1 MRKKSNREE
10 VGETKM
16 DMTPMID
23 CVFQLIVFFF
33 LIIDLQN
40 QELELLKLP
49 VAKYAQPDEPPEG
62 VRPIVNLNQD
72 GDVIYRGK
80 TYYSHKDENNFDDLK
95 KLLKYFADSL
105 MRKKFDDV
113 VGKELPDDPLL
124 IRADEFTEMHYVAK
138 VMQACGDLNILIW
151 KVELAVGEP
160 KDNQRGGGNA
170 GSNQ

>member
-1 MRKKSNREE
+1 MAGRKKHREE
-10 VGETKM
+10 VGETRM

-62 VRPIVNLNQD
+62 ARPIVNINQD
-72 GDVIYRGK
+72 GDVIYRGDV
-80 TYYSHKDENNFDDLK
+80 YYDHRDEKNFEKLNE
-95 KLLKYFADSL
+95 LLKYFADS
-105 MRKKFDDV
+105 MME
-113 VGKELPDDPLL
+113 KEYDANLKMSLPDDPLL

-138 VMQACGDLNILIW
+138 VMQACGDKNILIW

-160 KDNQRGGGNA
+160 DENKKGGGD
-170 GSNQ
+170 GQ